1 MDFDDTPEE
10 AAFRA
15 EVRAWLDAN
24 AKLKVDA
31 DHRLSPMAGYR
42 DDPASIAEA
51 RRWQATLADAGWAAI
66 HWPAAHGGRDAT
78 ALQTTVLAEE
88 LARYDVPD
96 TLFAIGLAMI
106 GPTLIAHGTDEQKA
120 RHLEPM
126 RRGEEIWCQLWSE
139 PDAGSDLAS
148 LATRAELDGDE
159 YVLHGQKVWT
169 SGAHYC
175 DFGLGIFRTD
185 PSVPKHKGISCLI
198 VDLRTPGITIRPL
211 RQITGAAHFN
221 EVFFDGARVPVAN
234 LVGDAGDG
242 WRVARTTLMNERHA
256 TGSLGSV
263 AASFDALAA
272 LAAATGTAADPLVR
286 QRLARVFTLGRIF
299 DLTNARV
306 RTSMARGEI
315 PGVEGSILKL
325 AIAAHGTA
333 VAELGTSLLGAA
345 GALVGDGAPEDGR
358 WPDALL
364 GSFAMHI
371 GGGTDEVQRNIVGEL
386 VLGLPREPDPS
397 REVPFRELRA
407 GAGPGA

>member
-15 EVRAWLDAN
+15 EVRSWLDGN
-24 AKLKVDA
+24 AKLKVDVEQA
-31 DHRLSPMAGYR
+31 LSPMGAYR
-42 DDPASIAEA
+42 DDPDSVAEA
-51 RRWQATLADAGWAAI
+51 KRWQATLAEARWTAI
-66 HWPAAHGGRDAT
+66 HWPEAHGGRDAT
-78 ALQTTVLAEE
+78 ALQSTVLSEE
-88 LARYDVPD
+88 LSRYDVPD
-96 TLFAIGLAMI
+96 ALFAIGLAMI
-106 GPTLIAHGTDEQKA
+106 GPTLIAHGTEAQKA
-120 RHLEPM
+120 RYLEPM

-148 LATRAELDGDE
+148 LSTRAERDGDE
-159 YVLHGQKVWT
+159 FVLHGQKVWT

-175 DFGLGIFRTD
+175 DYGLGIFRTD
-185 PSVPKHKGISCLI
+185 PTVPKHKGISCLI

-221 EVFFDGARVPVAN
+221 EVFFDGARVPASN
-234 LVGDAGDG
+234 LVGDQDDG

-263 AASFDALAA
+263 QAAFDAVAG

-286 QRLARVFTLGRIF
+286 QELARVFTLGRIF

-306 RTSMARGEI
+306 RTSMARGQI

-325 AIAAHGTA
+325 AIAQHGTA
-333 VAELGTSLLGAA
+333 VAELGAGLLGAA
-345 GALVGDGAPEDGR
+345 GTLVGDDAPEAGR

-386 VLGLPREPDPS
+386 VLGLPREPDTS
-397 REVPFRELRA
+397 REVPFAELRQLA
-407 GAGPGA
+407 RPT

>member
-24 AKLKVDA
+24 AKPNVDA
-31 DHRLSPMAGYR
+31 EQALSPMAGYR
-42 DDPASIAEA
+42 DDPESIAEA

-78 ALQTTVLAEE
+78 ALQSTVLAEE

-96 TLFAIGLAMI
+96 ALFTIGTAMI
-106 GPTLIAHGTDEQKA
+106 GPTLIAHGTAAQQA
-120 RHLEPM
+120 RYLEPM
-126 RRGEEIWCQLWSE
+126 RRGDEIWCQLWSE
-139 PDAGSDLAS
+139 PDAGSDLAA
-148 LATRAELDGDE
+148 LGTRAELDGDE

-175 DFGLGIFRTD
+175 DLGLGIFRTD
-185 PSVPKHKGISCLI
+185 PTAPKHKGISCLV

-211 RQITGAAHFN
+211 RQITGASHFN
-221 EVFFDGARVPVAN
+221 EVFFDGARVPAAN
-234 LVGDAGDG
+234 LVGDPNDG

-256 TGSLGSV
+256 TGALGS
-263 AASFDALAA
+263 AQGAFQALAG
-272 LAAATGTAADPLVR
+272 LAAATGATDPRVR
-286 QRLARVFTLGRIF
+286 QQLARVYTLGRLF
-299 DLTNARV
+299 ELTNARV
-306 RTSMARGEI
+306 RTAMARGQI

-325 AIAAHGTA
+325 SVARLGTE
-333 VAELGTSLLGAA
+333 VAELGTSLLGPA
-345 GALVGDGAPEDGR
+345 GALVGTDAPEGGR
-358 WPDALL
+358 WPEALL

-371 GGGTDEVQRNIVGEL
+371 GGGTDEVQRNIIGEV

-397 REVPFRELRA
+397 RDVSWSELRRR
-407 GAGPGA
+407 